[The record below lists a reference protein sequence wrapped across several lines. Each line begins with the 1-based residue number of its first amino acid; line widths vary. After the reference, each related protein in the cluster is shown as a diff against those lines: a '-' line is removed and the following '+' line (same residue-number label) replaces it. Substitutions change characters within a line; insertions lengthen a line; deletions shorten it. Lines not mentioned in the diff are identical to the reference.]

1 MASWSLSRARRSASC
16 TVRTS
21 VLLKSMM
28 TTSSPR
34 TSTRSHRPRSSVD
47 PTVKRNS
54 RSTRVGTVPLC
65 SWYSKN
71 RCRACRPSSRR
82 RSSWSRLRNPV
93 DPRALEGGQE
103 LLQGHGLAPRLPAV
117 VLLHRFVDGRPV
129 HHAVV
134 PHDRDAE
141 DVDVPVLVGAGHV
154 VVHLPEGQGEH
165 VVGGR
170 EEDRGDGAVGGRGV
184 ALHGL
189 DGGGPDLRGG

>member
-47 PTVKRNS
+47 H
-54 RSTRVGTVPLC
+54 GEAEFPLHQGGDGAALFLVLEEPLQGL
-65 SWYSKN
+65 S
-71 RCRACRPSSRR
+71 ALLPAPV
-82 RSSWSRLRNPV
+82 LVVAAQEPLV

-134 PHDRDAE
+134 P
-141 DVDVPVLVGAGHV
+141 
-154 VVHLPEGQGEH
+154 
-165 VVGGR
+165 
-170 EEDRGDGAVGGRGV
+170 
-184 ALHGL
+184 
-189 DGGGPDLRGG
+189 